1 MSYPNNMTKST
12 LDSLIKAY
20 ADSIST
26 FKQQE
31 KINPLDLVLPGILS
45 EITPASFEK
54 YSKNVSSKLRYTA
67 EHSVITSNGIIPEGF
82 DTQQPGMSP
91 TDPIRQ
97 SLGCFWVMNADLGPT
112 YAKNELASQIEQGS
126 DQAYYFYEPQIPD
139 DFDVSYD
146 YILQNGG
153 FSAGSGYGYKL
164 GIDDLVKV
172 YDSSIGLNYNSI
184 YKPGFLYRTPSTY
197 YKTGIEFFEFT
208 EPEMYGPAK
217 TFDFKTPLF
226 DLGFN
231 QYIKIH
237 YNFSKAAMVASKEAN
252 KLYSSDQ
259 IKKILPLTIF
269 SGLEQKNEGVKVY
282 YQKNDI
288 VSEKTVLFGDTAS
301 PTNWEAP
308 FPFKSYFYSPQE
320 DTEASKAQN
329 QKVADS
335 IISRAF
341 GVNAPDYYEDHS
353 FYSKAAMSAEVTK
366 LFNEELN
373 QNDAIAD
380 VVPHYNFTSPFWEKA
395 INNYQ
400 LFPDNPSKFKDFNK
414 ELVIG
419 NIYSYCFNKTEEE
432 AMKFEFDKYGKKLL
446 YCGLDVDRDE
456 ALKYSN
462 LFFLTPLGEFNKKVD
477 DIKYQFPMYNEVTF
491 KSETI
496 GELGI
501 LLNESGIGLEFFS
514 TLLSYIYQ
522 PNGYVSGDW
531 WNTAMSD
538 WENLESKGI
547 LNSGEIVAG
556 KPYSNSRSIAT
567 KLKRPSILGFKP
579 ESYTLQHGSI
589 GDYDFDQWLK
599 SYLNYLGSPDENW
612 NPSRPLSAIERKVK
626 FFGLDDKKNVAD
638 QLEDFSPKKL
648 FSLVKFMPKFQQL
661 VTSKTRALHDIFS
674 ADKQRNKMAYSE
686 TIMYRISKVDQD
698 TGLTMQSIF
707 VPLEQ
712 MQDTIKYI
720 DTQVR
725 YGRPYEYK
733 IFALKMVIGTEYKY
747 KGGTINGDELSTF
760 RSIAGDT
767 SIPGDAND
775 KYGNFDLNEDFISLG
790 TAAANSVPIYS
801 RVNKTPFNN
810 KEDVGLSVIEVKY
823 RPSVKVIEVPYY
835 EEGFV
840 TLVDNP
846 PMPPLTNIYPLS
858 GQKNKLLL
866 TFENQTGDRNLEPVS
881 IGATGDTEL
890 FDLHRIIQKR
900 SLKLPNGELYDPTIR
915 FKSDDVALYY
925 QIFKIAYKKPLNYTD
940 FSDSLV
946 ATVSMENLQGGYED
960 TIATNVKYYYT
971 FRTID
976 RHGNIS
982 NPTPVYEVEMVEDS
996 GVTYPIIK
1004 VLDGFEKPK
1013 NYVYSKPFRR
1023 YMMVD
1028 AADQHVGLN
1037 EEKTGIVND
1046 ETAITDKD
1054 PVLGTANKS
1063 LWNDKRFKF
1072 RIKSKQ
1078 TGKTIDLNLQFK
1090 TRHIKDGNEN
1100 TNLCD

>member
-1 MSYPNNMTKST
+1 MTKGI

-31 KINPLDLVLPGILS
+31 KINPLDLVLPGIAG
-45 EITPASFEK
+45 PASFVA
-54 YSKNVSSKLRYTA
+54 YSENVSSESRYTA
-67 EHSVITSNGIIPEGF
+67 EHSVITSNGIISQGF
-82 DTQQPGMSP
+82 NTQQSGMS
-91 TDPIRQ
+91 TADPIRQ
-97 SLGCFWVMNADLGPT
+97 SLGCFWVMNPTLGPT

-126 DQAYYFYEPQIPD
+126 DQANYFYEPQKPD
-139 DFDVSYD
+139 DFDTSYD
-146 YILQNGG
+146 YTLENGT
-153 FSAGSGYGYKL
+153 FPAGSGYGYKL
-164 GIDDLVKV
+164 GIDDVAKISV
-172 YDSSIGLNYNSI
+172 GYSHNST

-208 EPEMYGPAK
+208 EPEMYGPGE
-217 TFDFKTPLF
+217 TFDFKTSLF

-252 KLYSSDQ
+252 KLYSPDQ

-269 SGLEQKNEGVKVY
+269 SGLEQKNEGIKVY

-288 VSEKTVLFGDTAS
+288 VAEKTVFFGDTAS

-308 FPFKSYFYSPQE
+308 FPFKQYFYSPNA
-320 DTEASKAQN
+320 DTEESKAQN

-341 GVNAPDYYEDHS
+341 GVNAPNYYEDHS
-353 FYSKAAMSAEVTK
+353 FYSRAAISAEVTK
-366 LFNEELN
+366 LFSEELN

-395 INNYQ
+395 IANYQ
-400 LFPDNPSKFKDFNK
+400 LFPEASQYADFNK

-432 AMKFEFDKYGKKLL
+432 AMKFQFDKYGRKLL
-446 YCGLDVDRDE
+446 YCGLDVDQDD

-462 LFFLTPLGEFNKKVD
+462 LFFLTPLGKFNKKVD
-477 DIKYQFPMYNEVTF
+477 DTKYQFPMYNEITF

-514 TLLSYIYQ
+514 TLLSYVYQ
-522 PNGYVSGDW
+522 TNKPVGSYLEDE
-531 WNTAMSD
+531 WNSIFSD

-547 LNSGEIVAG
+547 LNSGEISGG
-556 KPYSNSRSIAT
+556 KVYSNNRSIAT
-567 KLKRPSILGFKP
+567 KLKRPSILGFEP
-579 ESYTLQHGSI
+579 ESYTLQHGPV

-599 SYLNYLGSPDENW
+599 SYLNYLDDPDNNW
-612 NPSRPLSAIERKVK
+612 SPSRPLSSIERKTK
-626 FFGLDDKKNVAD
+626 FFALDDKKNVAD
-638 QLEDFSPKKL
+638 QLEDFNPKKL
-648 FSLVKFMPKFQQL
+648 FSLVKFMPKFQQF
-661 VTSKTRALHDIFS
+661 VTLKTRALHDIFS
-674 ADKQRNKMAYSE
+674 ADKKRSKMAYSE
-686 TIMYRISKVDQD
+686 TIMYRIAKIDQV
-698 TGLTMQSIF
+698 TGMTMQSIF

-725 YGRPYEYK
+725 YGRPYQYS
-733 IFALKMVIGTEYKY
+733 IFAVKMVIGTEYKY

-760 RSIAGDT
+760 RSIAEDT

-775 KYGNFDLNEDFISLG
+775 KYGNYDLNEDFISLG

-801 RVNKTPFNN
+801 RNNITPSNN

-823 RPSVKVIEVPYY
+823 RPSVKVIEVPYH

-846 PMPPLTNIYPLS
+846 PMPPLVNIYPLS
-858 GQKNKLLL
+858 GQKNKLLITL
-866 TFENQTGDRNLEPVS
+866 ENQTGDRNLVPIS
-881 IGATGDTEL
+881 IGVKNDANL
-890 FDLHRIIQKR
+890 FDLHRVIQKR
-900 SLKLPNGELYDPTIR
+900 SLKLPNGDLYDPTIR
-915 FKSDDVALYY
+915 FKADDVALYY
-925 QIFKIAYKKPLNYTD
+925 EVFKTTKKPTSYTS
-940 FSDSLV
+940 FSNSLV
-946 ATVSMENLQGGYED
+946 ATVSMEQLKAGYED
-960 TIATNVKYYYT
+960 LIATNKKYYYT
-971 FRTID
+971 FRTVD
-976 RHGNIS
+976 RHSNIS
-982 NPTPVYEVEMVEDS
+982 NPTSVYEVEMVEDS

-1004 VLDGFEKPK
+1004 IMDQFEEQKE
-1013 NYVYSKPFRR
+1013 YIWSRSFRR
-1023 YMMVD
+1023 HMMVD
-1028 AADQHVGLN
+1028 AADQHVYLN
-1037 EEKTGIVND
+1037 EEKTGIVD
-1046 ETAITDKD
+1046 GATAITGKD
-1054 PVLGTANKS
+1054 PVLGTADKS
-1063 LWNDKRFKF
+1063 LWNDKIFKF
-1072 RIKSKQ
+1072 RVKSKQ
-1078 TGKTIDLNLQFK
+1078 TGKIIDLNLQFK
-1090 TRHIKDGNEN
+1090 TRHITDGNEN